1 MKFETY
7 VASRFRKSY
16 TYKNTVS
23 SPIIKISVFSIIIGI
38 VMMII
43 SVSSSVGLQ
52 KTIETKISSFFG
64 HISISNF
71 ENNTSFSSISPISL
85 CLSLDYKK
93 LHNNSEIIHVQNV
106 AYKSGL
112 IVNKNSFEG
121 VVFKGIFSDFNWSS
135 FSKYIRKGKI
145 LTINETV
152 SNQVIISE
160 YLSKKLSLDL
170 NDKFKATFFKPNSS
184 SIPNERIFEV
194 SGIFSSGLI
203 EFDETYFIGDIKHIQ
218 KMNNW
223 NSNQFGNVEIF
234 LKNYSQLENVSNQ
247 LYKKTSAEINVLSIV
262 NRFPEIFNW
271 MALFDI
277 NVLLIIIIM
286 ILVGGINMITALLV
300 TVLEKT
306 SIIGVLKTLGSSNKS
321 MRTIFLINGA
331 YLISLGLV
339 IGNFIALGLIFIQ
352 NYTGFIKLDPDTYY
366 VSELPFDF
374 NLMTLLIL
382 NISVLLFCFTML
394 IIPSFIISKIS
405 PSESIKIK

>member
-85 CLSLDYKK
+85 TLDYKK

-121 VVFKGIFSDFNWSS
+121 VVFKGISSDFNWSS

-218 KMNNW
+218 KMNKW

-382 NISVLLFCFTML
+382 NISVLIFCFLML

>member
-85 CLSLDYKK
+85 SLDYKK

-121 VVFKGIFSDFNWSS
+121 VVFKGISSDFNWSS

-218 KMNNW
+218 KMNKW

-382 NISVLLFCFTML
+382 NISVLVFCFTML

-405 PSESIKIK
+405 PSKSIKIK

>member
-71 ENNTSFSSISPISL
+71 ENNTSFSSISPISV
-85 CLSLDYKK
+85 SLDYKK

-121 VVFKGIFSDFNWSS
+121 VVFKGISSDFNWSS
-135 FSKYIRKGKI
+135 FSKYIRKGKV

-218 KMNNW
+218 KMNKW

-331 YLISLGLV
+331 YLISLGLI
-339 IGNFIALGLIFIQ
+339 IGNFIALGLICIQ

>member
-85 CLSLDYKK
+85 SLDYKK

-121 VVFKGIFSDFNWSS
+121 VVFKGISSDFNWSS

-170 NDKFKATFFKPNSS
+170 NDKFQATFFKPNSS

-218 KMNNW
+218 KMNKW

-321 MRTIFLINGA
+321 MRTIFLINGT

>member
-85 CLSLDYKK
+85 SLDYKK
-93 LHNNSEIIHVQNV
+93 LHNNSEIIHIQNV

-121 VVFKGIFSDFNWSS
+121 VVFKGISSDFNWSS

-218 KMNNW
+218 KMNKW

-247 LYKKTSAEINVLSIV
+247 LYQKTSAEINVLSIV

-405 PSESIKIK
+405 PSKSIKIK

>member
-85 CLSLDYKK
+85 SLDYKK

-112 IVNKNSFEG
+112 IINKNSFEG
-121 VVFKGIFSDFNWSS
+121 VVFKGITSDFNWSS

-218 KMNNW
+218 KMNKW

-247 LYKKTSAEINVLSIV
+247 LYQKTSAEINVLSIV

-306 SIIGVLKTLGSSNKS
+306 SIIGVLKTLGSSNNS
-321 MRTIFLINGA
+321 IRTIFLINGA

>member
-85 CLSLDYKK
+85 TLDYKK

-121 VVFKGIFSDFNWSS
+121 VVFKGISSDFNWSS

-203 EFDETYFIGDIKHIQ
+203 EFDENYFIGDIKHIQ
-218 KMNNW
+218 KMNKW

-339 IGNFIALGLIFIQ
+339 IGNFIALSLIFIQ

-394 IIPSFIISKIS
+394 IIPSLIISKIS

>member
-85 CLSLDYKK
+85 SLDYKK

-121 VVFKGIFSDFNWSS
+121 VVFKGISSDFNWSS

-218 KMNNW
+218 KMNKW

-234 LKNYSQLENVSNQ
+234 LKNYSQLEDVSNQ

>member
-85 CLSLDYKK
+85 SLDYKK

-121 VVFKGIFSDFNWSS
+121 VVFKGISSDFNWSS

-194 SGIFSSGLI
+194 SGIFNSGLI

-218 KMNNW
+218 KMNKW

>member
-85 CLSLDYKK
+85 SLDYKK

-121 VVFKGIFSDFNWSS
+121 VVFKGISSDFNWSS
-135 FSKYIRKGKI
+135 FSKYIRKGKV

-194 SGIFSSGLI
+194 CGIFSSGLI

-218 KMNNW
+218 KMNKW

-382 NISVLLFCFTML
+382 NISVLLFCFSML

>member
-85 CLSLDYKK
+85 SLDYKK
-93 LHNNSEIIHVQNV
+93 LHNNSEIIHIQNV

-121 VVFKGIFSDFNWSS
+121 VVFKGISSDFNWSS
-135 FSKYIRKGKI
+135 FSKYIRKGKM

-218 KMNNW
+218 KMNKW

-247 LYKKTSAEINVLSIV
+247 LYQKTSAEINVLSIV

-306 SIIGVLKTLGSSNKS
+306 SIIGVLKTLGSSNNS
-321 MRTIFLINGA
+321 IRTIFLINGA

-405 PSESIKIK
+405 PSKSIKIK

>member
-85 CLSLDYKK
+85 SLDYKK

-121 VVFKGIFSDFNWSS
+121 VVFKGITSDFNWSS

-218 KMNNW
+218 KMNKW

-271 MALFDI
+271 MALFEI

>member
-85 CLSLDYKK
+85 SLDYKK

-121 VVFKGIFSDFNWSS
+121 VVFKGISSDFNWSS

-218 KMNNW
+218 KMNKW

-306 SIIGVLKTLGSSNKS
+306 SVIGVLKTLGSSNKS

-382 NISVLLFCFTML
+382 NISVLLFCFLML

>member
-85 CLSLDYKK
+85 SLDYKK

-121 VVFKGIFSDFNWSS
+121 VVFKGISSDFNWSS

-218 KMNNW
+218 KMNKW

-234 LKNYSQLENVSNQ
+234 LKNYSQLEKVSNQ

-382 NISVLLFCFTML
+382 NISVLLLCFTML

>member
-7 VASRFRKSY
+7 MASRFRKSY

-85 CLSLDYKK
+85 SLDYKK

-121 VVFKGIFSDFNWSS
+121 VVFKGISSDFNWSS

-145 LTINETV
+145 LTINESV

-160 YLSKKLSLDL
+160 YLSKKLSLNL

-218 KMNNW
+218 KMNKW

>member
-52 KTIETKISSFFG
+52 KTIESKISSFFG

-71 ENNTSFSSISPISL
+71 ENNTSFSSISPIS
-85 CLSLDYKK
+85 LSLDYKK

-121 VVFKGIFSDFNWSS
+121 VVFKGISSDFNWSS

-194 SGIFSSGLI
+194 CGIFSSGLI

-218 KMNNW
+218 KMNKW

-382 NISVLLFCFTML
+382 NISVLLFCFSML

>member
-85 CLSLDYKK
+85 SLDYKK

-121 VVFKGIFSDFNWSS
+121 VVFKGISSDFNWSS

-145 LTINETV
+145 MTINETV

-203 EFDETYFIGDIKHIQ
+203 EFDQTNFIGDIKHIQ
-218 KMNNW
+218 KMNKW

>member
-85 CLSLDYKK
+85 SLDYKK
-93 LHNNSEIIHVQNV
+93 LHNNSEIIHIQNV

-121 VVFKGIFSDFNWSS
+121 VVFKGISSDFNWSS

-218 KMNNW
+218 KMNKW

-306 SIIGVLKTLGSSNKS
+306 SIIGVLKTLGSSNNS
-321 MRTIFLINGA
+321 IRTIFLINGA

-382 NISVLLFCFTML
+382 NISVLLFCFSML

>member
-85 CLSLDYKK
+85 SLDYKK

-121 VVFKGIFSDFNWSS
+121 VVFKGISSDFNWSS
-135 FSKYIRKGKI
+135 FSKYIRKGKV

-218 KMNNW
+218 KMNKW

-382 NISVLLFCFTML
+382 NISVLLFCFSML

>member
-85 CLSLDYKK
+85 SLDYKK

-121 VVFKGIFSDFNWSS
+121 VVFKGISSDFNWSS

-218 KMNNW
+218 KMNKW

-271 MALFDI
+271 MALFEI

-366 VSELPFDF
+366 VSELSFDF

-382 NISVLLFCFTML
+382 NISVLLFCFSML

>member
-7 VASRFRKSY
+7 MASRFRKSY

-71 ENNTSFSSISPISL
+71 ENNTSLSSISPIS
-85 CLSLDYKK
+85 LSLDYKK

-121 VVFKGIFSDFNWSS
+121 VVFKGISSDFNWSS

-218 KMNNW
+218 KMNKW

-271 MALFDI
+271 MALFEI

>member
-85 CLSLDYKK
+85 SLDYKK
-93 LHNNSEIIHVQNV
+93 LHNNSEIIHIQNV

-121 VVFKGIFSDFNWSS
+121 VVFKGISSDFNWSS

-218 KMNNW
+218 KMNKW

-234 LKNYSQLENVSNQ
+234 LKNYSQLEKVSNQ

-271 MALFDI
+271 MALFEI

>member
-85 CLSLDYKK
+85 SLDYKK
-93 LHNNSEIIHVQNV
+93 LHNNSEIIHIQNV

-121 VVFKGIFSDFNWSS
+121 VVFKGISSDFNWSS
-135 FSKYIRKGKI
+135 FSKYIRKGKV

-194 SGIFSSGLI
+194 CGIFSSGLI

-218 KMNNW
+218 KMNKW

-331 YLISLGLV
+331 YLISLGLI

-382 NISVLLFCFTML
+382 NISVLLFCFLML

>member
-85 CLSLDYKK
+85 SLDYKK
-93 LHNNSEIIHVQNV
+93 LHNNSEIIHIQNV

-121 VVFKGIFSDFNWSS
+121 VVFKGISSDFNWSS

-194 SGIFSSGLI
+194 CGIFSSGLI

-218 KMNNW
+218 KMNKW

-382 NISVLLFCFTML
+382 NISVLLFCFSML

>member
-52 KTIETKISSFFG
+52 KTIESKISSFFG

-71 ENNTSFSSISPISL
+71 ENNTSFSSISPIS
-85 CLSLDYKK
+85 LSLDYKK

-121 VVFKGIFSDFNWSS
+121 VVFKGISSDFNWSS

-194 SGIFSSGLI
+194 CGIFSSGLI

-218 KMNNW
+218 KMNKW

-382 NISVLLFCFTML
+382 NISVLLFCFLML

>member
-85 CLSLDYKK
+85 TLDYKK

-121 VVFKGIFSDFNWSS
+121 VVFKGISSDFNWSS

-218 KMNNW
+218 KMNKW

-339 IGNFIALGLIFIQ
+339 IGNCIALGLIFIQ

-382 NISVLLFCFTML
+382 NISVLLFCFLML

>member
-85 CLSLDYKK
+85 SLDYKK

-121 VVFKGIFSDFNWSS
+121 VVFKGISSDFNWSS

-145 LTINETV
+145 MTINETV

-218 KMNNW
+218 KMNKW

-382 NISVLLFCFTML
+382 NISVLLFCFSML

>member
-85 CLSLDYKK
+85 SLDYKK
-93 LHNNSEIIHVQNV
+93 LYNNSEIIHVQNV

-121 VVFKGIFSDFNWSS
+121 VVFKGISSDFNWSI

-218 KMNNW
+218 KMNKW

-234 LKNYSQLENVSNQ
+234 LKNYSQLEKVSNQ

>member
-85 CLSLDYKK
+85 SLDYKK
-93 LHNNSEIIHVQNV
+93 LHNNSEIIHIQNV

-121 VVFKGIFSDFNWSS
+121 VVFKGISSDFNWSS

-145 LTINETV
+145 MTINETV

-218 KMNNW
+218 KMNKW

-234 LKNYSQLENVSNQ
+234 LKNYSQLEKVSNQ

-374 NLMTLLIL
+374 NLMTLIIL

>member
-85 CLSLDYKK
+85 SLDYKK

-121 VVFKGIFSDFNWSS
+121 VVFKGISSDFNWSS

-218 KMNNW
+218 KMNKW

-234 LKNYSQLENVSNQ
+234 LKNYSQLEKVSNQ

-352 NYTGFIKLDPDTYY
+352 NYTGFVKLDPDTYY

>member
-85 CLSLDYKK
+85 SLDYKK

-121 VVFKGIFSDFNWSS
+121 VVFKGISSDFNWSS

-218 KMNNW
+218 KMNKW

-271 MALFDI
+271 MALFEI

-382 NISVLLFCFTML
+382 NISVLLFCFSML

>member
-85 CLSLDYKK
+85 SLDYKK
-93 LHNNSEIIHVQNV
+93 LHNNSEIIHIQNV

-121 VVFKGIFSDFNWSS
+121 VVFKGISSDFNWSS

-218 KMNNW
+218 KMNKW

-271 MALFDI
+271 MALFEI

-382 NISVLLFCFTML
+382 NISVLLFCFSML

>member
-7 VASRFRKSY
+7 MASRFRKSY

-85 CLSLDYKK
+85 SLDYKK

-121 VVFKGIFSDFNWSS
+121 VVFKGISSDFNWSS

-218 KMNNW
+218 KMNKW
-223 NSNQFGNVEIF
+223 NSNQFGNIEIF
-234 LKNYSQLENVSNQ
+234 LKNYSQLEKVSNQ

-321 MRTIFLINGA
+321 MRTVFLINGA

>member
-85 CLSLDYKK
+85 SLDYKK

-121 VVFKGIFSDFNWSS
+121 VVFKGISSDFNWSS

-218 KMNNW
+218 KMNKW

-247 LYKKTSAEINVLSIV
+247 LYKKTSVEINVLSIV

>member
-16 TYKNTVS
+16 SYKNTVS

-52 KTIETKISSFFG
+52 KTIKTKISSFFG

-71 ENNTSFSSISPISL
+71 ENNTSFSSINPISP
-85 CLSLDYKK
+85 SLDYKK

-121 VVFKGIFSDFNWSS
+121 VVFKGISSDFNWSS

-152 SNQVIISE
+152 SNHVIISE
-160 YLSKKLSLDL
+160 YLSKKLSLNL

-184 SIPNERIFEV
+184 SLPNERIFEV
-194 SGIFSSGLI
+194 IGIFSSGLI

-218 KMNNW
+218 KMNKW

-262 NRFPEIFNW
+262 NRFPEIFNL

-306 SIIGVLKTLGSSNKS
+306 SIIGVLKTLGSSNNS

-374 NLMTLLIL
+374 NLMTLIIL

>member
-85 CLSLDYKK
+85 SLDYKK

-112 IVNKNSFEG
+112 IINKNSFEG
-121 VVFKGIFSDFNWSS
+121 VVFKGISSDFNWSS

-218 KMNNW
+218 KMNKW

-247 LYKKTSAEINVLSIV
+247 LYQKTSAEINVLSIV

>member
-85 CLSLDYKK
+85 SLDYKK

-121 VVFKGIFSDFNWSS
+121 VVFKGISSDFNWSS

-218 KMNNW
+218 KMNKW

-234 LKNYSQLENVSNQ
+234 LKNFSQLEKVSNQ

-271 MALFDI
+271 MALFEI

-331 YLISLGLV
+331 YLISLGLA

>member
-85 CLSLDYKK
+85 SLDYKK

-121 VVFKGIFSDFNWSS
+121 VVFKGISSDFNWSS

-194 SGIFSSGLI
+194 CGIFSSGLI

-218 KMNNW
+218 KMNKW

-331 YLISLGLV
+331 YLISLGLI

-382 NISVLLFCFTML
+382 NISVLLFCFLML

>member
-85 CLSLDYKK
+85 SLDYKK

-121 VVFKGIFSDFNWSS
+121 VVFKGISSDFNWSS

-218 KMNNW
+218 KMNKW

-247 LYKKTSAEINVLSIV
+247 LYQKTSAEINVLSIV

-306 SIIGVLKTLGSSNKS
+306 SIIGVLKTLGSSNNS
-321 MRTIFLINGA
+321 IRTIFLINGA

-352 NYTGFIKLDPDTYY
+352 NHTGFIKLDPDTYY

>member
-85 CLSLDYKK
+85 SLDYKK
-93 LHNNSEIIHVQNV
+93 LHNNSEIIHIQNV

-121 VVFKGIFSDFNWSS
+121 VVFKGISSDFNWSS
-135 FSKYIRKGKI
+135 FSKYIRKGKV

-194 SGIFSSGLI
+194 CGIFSSGLI

-218 KMNNW
+218 KMNKW

-382 NISVLLFCFTML
+382 NISVLLFCFLML